1 MSCVIFSAEIFPDP
15 GENKPGL
22 PLFGFPTGGNATETK
37 PRLPDFLDSPI
48 ESKKFSPEKLAV
60 ASVILV

>member
-22 PLFGFPTGGNATETK
+22 PLFGFPTGGNATENEAA
-37 PRLPDFLDSPI
+37 P
-48 ESKKFSPEKLAV
+48 A
-60 ASVILV
+60 